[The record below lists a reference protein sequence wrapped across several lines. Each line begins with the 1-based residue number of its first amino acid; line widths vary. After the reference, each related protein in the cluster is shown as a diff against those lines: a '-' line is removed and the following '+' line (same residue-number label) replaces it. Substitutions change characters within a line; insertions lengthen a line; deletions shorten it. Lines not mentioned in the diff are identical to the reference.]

1 MMTRSLNNRP
11 DSPKGKY
18 SCIGEFMLY
27 FKLILMSL
35 AGSQPSRVADG
46 GICKRQPLSPTQRS
60 IKVLTKDLPT
70 QQECIAQLKRLLPK
84 VDEEEKMSELD
95 LVERTIAYISYL
107 ENLLQATSSNSE
119 VSHIHINS
127 FYL

>member
-18 SCIGEFMLY
+18 SCI
-27 FKLILMSL
+27 
-35 AGSQPSRVADG
+35 GSQPSRVADG